1 MAERSKRNEF
11 DRIATYFAP
20 LAAGFPG
27 AYGLKDDAAVI
38 APAAGTELVV
48 TTDTIVA
55 GIHYVG
61 DEAPGLVAAK
71 LLRVNLS
78 DLAAKGAT
86 PLAYTLNVAF
96 PAALDDDWVADFT
109 AGLAMEQAE
118 FGITLIGGDSV
129 STSGPVTLS
138 LTAFGTVPVGGAI
151 LRNGARTGD
160 TVFVSGT
167 IGDGALGLVALQGR
181 LPGGSPEHRV
191 SLVGRYQRPQ
201 PRCNLGPRLRG
212 LAHAAAD
219 ISDGLIADLKNIT
232 RASGVAA
239 RIFAKRVPLS
249 AAAAAVLRDD
259 PALLANVLTGGDDY
273 ELVFAAPDS
282 ALAALSDLARETGV
296 PVTAIGRI
304 EEGEGVTVLDSAG
317 SPMTLTRHGYTHG

>member
-1 MAERSKRNEF
+1 MTERPKRNEF

-27 AYGLKDDAAVI
+27 AYGLTDDAAVI
-38 APAAGTELVV
+38 APAIGTELVV

-55 GIHYVG
+55 GIHYIG

-96 PAALDDDWVADFT
+96 PPSLDDDWVADFT
-109 AGLAMEQAE
+109 AGLAVEQAE
-118 FGITLIGGDSV
+118 FGIALIGGDSV
-129 STSGPVTLS
+129 STTGPVTLT
-138 LTAFGTVPVGGAI
+138 LTAFGTVPAGGAI
-151 LRNGARTGD
+151 LRNGARPGD
-160 TVFVSGT
+160 TVFVSGS
-167 IGDGALGLVALQGR
+167 IGDGALGLKALQDR
-181 LPGGSPEHRV
+181 LPELLPEYRGC
-191 SLVGRYQRPQ
+191 LVGRYQRPQ
-201 PRCNLGPRLRG
+201 PRCILGPRLRG

-219 ISDGLIADLKNIT
+219 ISDGLVADLENIT
-232 RASGVAA
+232 DASGVAA
-239 RIFAKRVPLS
+239 RIFAERVPLS
-249 AAAAAVLRDD
+249 EAAAAVLQDD
-259 PALLANVLTGGDDY
+259 PSLLANVLTGGDDY

-282 ALAALSDLARETGV
+282 ALAALNDLAREIGV

-304 EEGEGVTVLDSAG
+304 EDGDGVTVLDSAG
-317 SPMTLTRHGYTHG
+317 LPMALTRLGYTHE